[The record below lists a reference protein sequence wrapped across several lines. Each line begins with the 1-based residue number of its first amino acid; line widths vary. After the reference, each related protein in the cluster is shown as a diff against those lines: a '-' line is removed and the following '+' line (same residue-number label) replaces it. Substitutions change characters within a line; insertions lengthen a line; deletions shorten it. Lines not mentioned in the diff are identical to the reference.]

1 MARNRKFKD
10 ISDLEREFELDME
23 SEPPDEQAFESDLDQ
38 ELEAE
43 LDEEYGEEEGPED
56 LEQEFELELEQ
67 DEDPREMEFAE
78 RFYELGQRQFES
90 EFEVD
95 RALSE
100 VLDDMERE
108 YFFGRLVKK
117 VARGVSGAAKRLKKS
132 GLVRGLIHKGL
143 SYAGGRFP
151 ALKAITQ
158 LARGNLKGALLPL
171 AKTALGAAVPGGPA
185 ALAVLN
191 ALGFETAEDTAQ
203 NRFGW
208 QNYTRIAREAYEHLA
223 DNVTM
228 RVDEPREASQLA
240 ASAFQQALRGAQAR
254 AQTGPGLMRAG
265 AGSAGRRVVRI
276 QLRPGQKLL
285 VTRG

>member
-1 MARNRKFKD
+1 MARNRRFRG

-23 SEPPDEQAFESDLDQ
+23 SGPPDEEAFESDLDQ

-56 LEQEFELELEQ
+56 LDRELEFEQ
-67 DEDPREMEFAE
+67 DQDPREMEFAE

-95 RALSE
+95 RELAE

-108 YFFGRLVKK
+108 YFLGGLVKK
-117 VARGVSGAAKRLKKS
+117 LKKS
-132 GLVRGLIHKGL
+132 KLVRGLVQKGL
-143 SYAGGRFP
+143 NFAQKRFP

-171 AKTALGAAVPGGPA
+171 AKTALGTVVPGGPA
-185 ALAVLN
+185 ALGVLQG
-191 ALGFETAEDTAQ
+191 LGFETAEDDPR
-203 NRFGW
+203 NRVGW
-208 QNYTRIAREAYEHLA
+208 QNYTRMAREAYETLA

-228 RVDEPREASQLA
+228 RVDEPRVASQLA
-240 ASAFQQALRGAQAR
+240 AGAFQQALSQAQAR
-254 AQTGPGLMRAG
+254 AQAGSGRTRAG
-265 AGSAGRRVVRI
+265 AGAAGGRVIRVR
-276 QLRPGQKLL
+276 LKPGQKLV